1 MVNTHSREQAGE
13 TRSRFHSD
21 KRLLGEPTKKLYYVR
36 PFVRRY
42 EKTMPFA
49 SPCPFLFHSNSIHQ
63 KKTASGRPFL
73 GWPKNGAT
81 GGRTGDGR
89 SGGRVGVVD
98 GGKGGEY
105 FWVPHSA
112 VLSFPQR
119 ARPYGGGQIS
129 TFRVKTAPFYKG
141 DVARPKRQKPKLPHI
156 RRLRPSSSLSAS
168 LFNSFSGASQII
180 SHPRLRGKYHQS
192 SRTRLGG
199 SAIVDKVQAR
209 IRTSID
215 IAERRTSTGD
225 FSSSSSAGD
234 LFARLAD
241 GRTRRQVYDRGGI
254 R

>member
-1 MVNTHSREQAGE
+1 
-13 TRSRFHSD
+13 
-21 KRLLGEPTKKLYYVR
+21 
-36 PFVRRY
+36 
-42 EKTMPFA
+42 MPFA
-49 SPCPFLFHSNSIHQ
+49 SPCPFLFHSTPSTR

-98 GGKGGEY
+98 GGEGGGEY

-129 TFRVKTAPFYKG
+129 TFRVKIASSNIG

-156 RRLRPSSSLSAS
+156 RRLRPSSSVGIPVQLLFRSITNHLASAA
-168 LFNSFSGASQII
+168 SGE
-180 SHPRLRGKYHQS
+180 KCHQS

-241 GRTRRQVYDRGGI
+241 GRTGRQVYDRGGI